1 MIQRMKM
8 KVITMMTIMHEIK
21 EICILFTKS
30 VLADCLSL
38 TYCIRAECL
47 LHINVSFSNHTQL
60 NYDLSFIICHF
71 DQNVFMSCMYISLTL
86 CYIRYLSLTRTEVF
100 NPKGKYWFIFVSQG
114 TSLYE
119 CKLGDII

>member
-1 MIQRMKM
+1 M
-8 KVITMMTIMHEIK
+8 KVITLATIMHEFKGIS
-21 EICILFTKS
+21 ILYTKS

-38 TYCIRAECL
+38 PDKMRAECL
-47 LHINVSFSNHTQL
+47 LHINVSFSTHTQL
-60 NYDLSFIICHF
+60 NYYLSFIICYY

-100 NPKGKYWFIFVSQG
+100 NTKDNFGLVFVSRG
-114 TSLYE
+114 FSFYK